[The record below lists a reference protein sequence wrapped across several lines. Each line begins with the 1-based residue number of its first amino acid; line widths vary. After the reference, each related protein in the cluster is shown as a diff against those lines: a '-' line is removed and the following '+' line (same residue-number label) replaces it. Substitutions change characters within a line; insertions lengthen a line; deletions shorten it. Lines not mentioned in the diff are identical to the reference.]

1 MRTRKYKKKKKKT
14 KKINGGKQNAYEYE
28 ILKLQ
33 RLLDKYGESD
43 RVNLEELQTKINDA
57 IINYIMKSSTDKKE
71 IIDKLE
77 EIYKKTF
84 KKREKIE

>member
-1 MRTRKYKKKKKKT
+1 MRTRKYKKKKKQT